1 MRCCSNDRL
10 ASQGNAVRD
19 NLKLILAGT
28 AALAALAGCGGG
40 SLSVDDAEVRLVN
53 ATSDIPTLD
62 LYQSS
67 TLVSSGIASGTAGPY
82 VGLKADSYTFN
93 LNLGGSGAVA
103 ATLSAA
109 VQKKVDYTIV
119 ASTSG
124 GTLTA
129 ALLTDSEGSPSS
141 GTAKLRLFNT
151 DAADVASVD
160 AYLLTTACSG
170 LAASPAAPLITA
182 VTGLQASYMQV
193 IAASG
198 GTPYHL
204 CVTAAGDK
212 SDLRLDIPTL
222 TLATGQISTVILTR
236 SAGGVLLNGF
246 VLNQQGSLTTAL
258 NASARMRLAVGASGG
273 ALVTATASGVSLGT
287 NLPAPAVGSYVLVPS
302 GPVTLAATVGG
313 TAVADPG
320 LTATPGADLTLL
332 VAGTAA
338 TPPVLIVDDNSAST
352 STANP
357 VKLRLVNGQNGSA
370 PATLTDNY
378 INVGNAAAFGT
389 SSGYAQVQASTA
401 LALLQASSGTTP
413 LCQSVDVTLTAGNVY
428 SVFLLGDVPAAPAAC
443 AITEDR

>member
-1 MRCCSNDRL
+1 
-10 ASQGNAVRD
+10 
-19 NLKLILAGT
+19 
-28 AALAALAGCGGG
+28 
-40 SLSVDDAEVRLVN
+40 
-53 ATSDIPTLD
+53 
-62 LYQSS
+62 
-67 TLVSSGIASGTAGPY
+67 
-82 VGLKADSYTFN
+82 
-93 LNLGGSGAVA
+93 
-103 ATLSAA
+103 

-160 AYLLTTACSG
+160 AYLLTSACSG

-182 VTGLQASYMQV
+182 VTGLQASYTQV

-222 TLATGQISTVILTR
+222 TLAAGQISTVILTR

-246 VLNQQGSLTTAL
+246 VLNQQGSLTTAS

-273 ALVTATASGVSLGT
+273 ALVSATASGVSLGT

-302 GPVTLAATVGG
+302 GPLTL
-313 TAVADPG
+313 AVADPG
-320 LTATPGADLTLL
+320 FTATPGADLTLL

-338 TPPVLIVDDNSAST
+338 TPPVLIADDNSAST

-370 PATLTDNY
+370 PAILTDNY

-401 LALLQASSGTTP
+401 LALLQASSGTTA
-413 LCQSVDVTLTAGNVY
+413 LCQSVNVTLTAGNVY
-428 SVFLLGDVPAAPAAC
+428 SVFLLGDVPAALTAC